1 MSPYG
6 CSSGYCS
13 LYSYGLNYSIP
24 YKEMKPTERIQNQI
38 EGLEGLLTIAIRV
51 NQPKYVRELRKDIE
65 GLQRE
70 LRIQKVKESKG

>member
-13 LYSYGLNYSIP
+13 LYSYGLNYFIP
-24 YKEMKPTERIQNQI
+24 YKRMNPIQRIHREI
-38 EGLEGLLTIAIRV
+38 EGLEGLLIGAIRV
-51 NQPKYVRELRKDIE
+51 NQPKYMRMIRADIE

>member
-13 LYSYGLNYSIP
+13 LYSFGLSYSIP
-24 YKEMKPTERIQNQI
+24 YKRMKRTDRIKTEI
-38 EGLEGLLTIAIRV
+38 EGLESLLTVAIRI

-65 GLQRE
+65 GLGRE
-70 LRIQKVKESKG
+70 LRIQKVKERG